1 MKRNLLNLKIVI
13 TVALWG
19 ASVISLY
26 SSDVK
31 SVQDS
36 VEQKAPIVELPEN
49 KKPKFKFYGFV
60 RNYFIYDSRQNY
72 QSNEGLYNQIPKD
85 ENDHYPYQEYHLT
98 STVLI

>member
-49 KKPKFKFYGFV
+49 KKPKFKDV
-60 RNYFIYDSRQNY
+60 
-72 QSNEGLYNQIPKD
+72 
-85 ENDHYPYQEYHLT
+85 
-98 STVLI
+98 